1 MKIIKILILVNSG
14 LFFRENH
21 LHEIIEGLKSV
32 SLVFLRNLIKTQMLV
47 KFLIFFKLKNLKNV
61 GDKEEFF
68 KRVDSFLFLR

>member
-32 SLVFLRNLIKTQMLV
+32 KQSCLSKKSDQNTNVGEISY
-47 KFLIFFKLKNLKNV
+47 FFKLKNLKNV

-68 KRVDSFLFLR
+68 